1 MKSNKFKIE
10 VIDTSKKPIL
20 EFNGSDYI
28 LNVDSLYYK
37 TNLEKHKVKK
47 YLNNTNLLTEKVN
60 VCNLCSLC
68 NRLGVL
74 YNSEDC
80 LTIVNRLIVILKDFN
95 LGITQKNITNYGE
108 IDCLPIK
115 NLFTYLPEANKVIIY
130 RFLLERFKLLGYVD
144 SQLPQLFELTQDL
157 SKLLP
162 ADELYNLCYENKE
175 TLEMYD
181 KIKELFIW

>member
-28 LNVDSLYYK
+28 LNIDSFYYK

-47 YLNNTNLLTEKVN
+47 YLNNINLITKKVN

-68 NRLGVL
+68 NRLGIL
-74 YNSEDC
+74 YNSDDC
-80 LTIVNRLIVILKDFN
+80 LNIVKKLRTTLKDFN
-95 LGITQKNITNYGE
+95 LGITQNNIINYSE
-108 IDCLPIK
+108 VDALPVK
-115 NLFTYLPEANKVIIY
+115 SLFTYLPENNKLIIY
-130 RFLLERFKLLGYVD
+130 RYLLERFKLLGYVD

-157 SKLLP
+157 SRLLP
-162 ADELYNLCYENKE
+162 ADELYNLSYENKE

-181 KIKELFIW
+181 KIKELFI